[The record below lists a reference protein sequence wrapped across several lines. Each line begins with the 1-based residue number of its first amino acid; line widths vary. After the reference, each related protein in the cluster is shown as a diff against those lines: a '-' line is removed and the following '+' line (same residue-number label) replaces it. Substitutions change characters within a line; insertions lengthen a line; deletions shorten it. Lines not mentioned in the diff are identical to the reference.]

1 MRDEQVR
8 TSQTHPI
15 LVDFLPEDEV
25 GTPGRLGMT
34 FAPGMRAES
43 SGGRWERELAADMAA
58 LEEEHRANVLVSL
71 MEDFEYRYYGVPEL
85 LEGGS
90 FGGIEVLRFA
100 IEDMGVP
107 REAESEEFGEFVR
120 EVVSRLE
127 AGSNV
132 VVHCRGGLGRTGTV
146 AACVLVALGDRGA
159 GDAITAVRLARR
171 GTVQTGEQA
180 EFVRRFEARQRGAGD
195 R

>member
-1 MRDEQVR
+1 
-8 TSQTHPI
+8 
-15 LVDFLPEDEV
+15 
-25 GTPGRLGMT
+25 MT